1 MSFFHHLSSVTQLHD
16 LAQDSVD
23 LTKEGVLTA
32 KRIGSMM
39 IEALGL
45 KLFYATEKVSEKDI
59 SVLCQLAEET
69 QAVKKMTDMQNGQVV
84 NFIKGFSSE
93 NRPAMH
99 TAVRDFFE
107 QCNTSLEAKQATELG
122 YKELEKL
129 RSFLDEIEKKSQI
142 TTVIQ
147 IGIGG
152 SDLGPEAIYLALE
165 AFHKL
170 DRKVHF
176 LSNIDPDEGA
186 HIFQQV
192 DLEKTLIVVVSKS
205 GTTLETMTNERFAR
219 EKFKQ
224 AGLTTKNHFVA
235 VTGKGSPMDNKE
247 QYMDCFYIWDY
258 IGGRYSVTSM
268 VGAFVLAF
276 ALGMDRFLDFLKG
289 ANAMDKIAL
298 RSDPYANLPLM
309 SALLGI
315 WNRNFLRFP
324 TVAVIP
330 YSQALSRFPAHL
342 QQLDMESN
350 GKSIDKEGHFVEYDT
365 GPIIWGEPGTNSQH
379 SFFQSIHQGTTI
391 VPIEFIG
398 FKESQYK
405 EDVFYQQTTSQEK
418 LLANLFAQSIALAI
432 GQKSDNPNTFFP
444 GNRPNRILLADKL
457 DPFTMGAI
465 LAFYEH
471 KVVFQGFIWSINSFD
486 QEGVQLGKN
495 LASKML
501 EQFSLQRQ
509 GRSMDAKG
517 FPLGVAYL
525 EHLSFGS

>member
-1 MSFFHHLSSVTQLHD
+1 MTFFHHLPSVIQLHD
-16 LAQDSVD
+16 LAQEPID

-32 KRIGSMM
+32 KRIDNMM
-39 IEALGL
+39 MEALGL
-45 KLFYATEKVSEKDI
+45 KLFYATEKVSEKDL

-69 QAVKKMTDMQNGQVV
+69 QAVKKMTEMQNGQAV
-84 NFIKGFSSE
+84 NSIKGFSSE

-99 TAVRDFFE
+99 TAMRDFFE
-107 QCNTSLEAKQATELG
+107 QCNTSNEAKQATELG

-129 RSFLDEIEKKSQI
+129 RFFLDEVEKKSQI

-165 AFHKL
+165 AFHKPE
-170 DRKVHF
+170 RKVYF
-176 LSNIDPDEGA
+176 LSNIDPDDGA

-192 DLEKTLIVVVSKS
+192 DLEKTLVVVVSKS
-205 GTTLETMTNERFAR
+205 GTTLESKTNERFAR

-235 VTGKGSPMDNKE
+235 VTGKGSPMDNPE
-247 QYMDCFYIWDY
+247 HYMDCFYIWDY
-258 IGGRYSVTSM
+258 IGGRYSVTAM
-268 VGAFVLAF
+268 VGAFILAF

-298 RSDPYANLPLM
+298 RSDPHTNLPLM
-309 SALLGI
+309 SALLGV

-330 YSQALSRFPAHL
+330 YSQALSRFSAHL

-398 FKESQYK
+398 FKESQYR
-405 EDVFYQQTTSQEK
+405 EDVLYQQTTSQEK
-418 LLANLFAQSIALAI
+418 LLANLFAQSIALAV
-432 GQKSDNPNTFFP
+432 GQKSDNPNTFFA
-444 GNRPNRILLADKL
+444 GNRPNRILLADRL

-471 KVVFQGFIWSINSFD
+471 KVVFQGFIWNINSFD
-486 QEGVQLGKN
+486 QEGVQLGKQ

-501 EQFSLQRQ
+501 KQLLLRRQ
-509 GRSMDAKG
+509 GRSMDTKG